1 MKLLKCKLCMGEV
14 DMSDDNRSVNRGTRC
29 RKCGHT
35 NGLPPKVQSPEVFV
49 IRKRPRFGDTN

>member
-14 DMSDDNRSVNRGTRC
+14 DIVDGDRSINRATKC

-35 NGLPPKVQSPEVFV
+35 NGPAPKNKEPEVVV